1 MKNHTLTFMNKD
13 SWNFCQMNLKR
24 TDLDFFNFCL
34 GFVIMC
40 VDIPNESM
48 NYSLFLY
55 IIDFSVSFHNENNHN
70 ENSEN

>member
-1 MKNHTLTFMNKD
+1 
-13 SWNFCQMNLKR
+13 MNLKR

-48 NYSLFLY
+48 NYSLFLD
-55 IIDFSVSFHNENNHN
+55 IIDLFQCVFS
-70 ENSEN
+70 